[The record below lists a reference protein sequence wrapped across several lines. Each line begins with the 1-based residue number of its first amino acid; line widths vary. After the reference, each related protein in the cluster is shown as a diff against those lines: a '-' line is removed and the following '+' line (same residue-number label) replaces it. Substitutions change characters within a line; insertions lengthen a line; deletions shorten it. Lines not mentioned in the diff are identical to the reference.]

1 MRNLDC
7 LFEVWS
13 WKDLTEEKPGKIKIS
28 SEHRELLEKHD
39 VSVYAAFFGS
49 LKKIKSINS
58 AMGLRENAFVL
69 KGGLQI
75 ASDGMPQGELLV
87 IPLKRYTGYQNTTHI
102 VVHFRDGNPDMGR
115 KTFQPELKELAEAV
129 AVEVTKLFVGYRDLL
144 RPDTGANQPLGPDK
158 EKHEWIK
165 NQEAARKARPFP
177 QIANENT
184 ISYLSMPREQQDVIA
199 LFHQLI
205 GAGVIRGI
213 KFFGS
218 HSNIRY
224 DGLVE
229 LDYSADDVVFNER
242 TCILGIPDVHAG
254 HVSEP
259 KIVEYKFALSAL
271 FEDFE
276 KEIKFSKHI
285 SLAICWEIDKI
296 EHSNLTVTS
305 LLTSRTA
312 PERTVFGATHVVY
325 DTPQSRA
332 FEVIC
337 LEDLISMLRD
347 PEATIALQKK
357 KYES

>member
-7 LFEVWS
+7 LFEAWS

-129 AVEVTKLFVGYRDLL
+129 ATEVTKLFVGYRDLL

-165 NQEAARKARPFP
+165 DQEAARKARPFP

-242 TCILGIPDVHAG
+242 TCILGIPDVHAATS
-254 HVSEP
+254 VSRR
-259 KIVEYKFALSAL
+259 LSSTNL
-271 FEDFE
+271 P
-276 KEIKFSKHI
+276 SVRCLRI
-285 SLAICWEIDKI
+285 SRKKSNFPNTSHWQSVGKLTKSNTAI
-296 EHSNLTVTS
+296 
-305 LLTSRTA
+305 
-312 PERTVFGATHVVY
+312 
-325 DTPQSRA
+325 
-332 FEVIC
+332 
-337 LEDLISMLRD
+337 
-347 PEATIALQKK
+347 
-357 KYES
+357 